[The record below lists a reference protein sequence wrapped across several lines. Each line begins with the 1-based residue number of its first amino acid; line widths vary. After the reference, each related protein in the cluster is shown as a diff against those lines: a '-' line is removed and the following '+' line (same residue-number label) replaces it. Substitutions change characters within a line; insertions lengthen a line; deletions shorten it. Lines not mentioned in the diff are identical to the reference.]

1 MVWQFNPVS
10 RLCATLR
17 SVRARLASQRG
28 DTLVE
33 ALMALLIAALGAAL
47 LATMVAVSSG
57 VTAQTRSVQD
67 ADFAAESQTY
77 DSTGSTSIGGVARIS
92 AGGVAQ
98 TVPVIVYASN
108 DGTFAR
114 YVGGRGY

>member
-57 VTAQTRSVQD
+57 VTAQTALCRMPISLPSRRLTTRRDRRRS
-67 ADFAAESQTY
+67 AAW
-77 DSTGSTSIGGVARIS
+77 R
-92 AGGVAQ
+92 
-98 TVPVIVYASN
+98 ASRL
-108 DGTFAR
+108 GASLKPCR
-114 YVGGRGY
+114 